1 MRFLAAALA
10 ALALLPSCATAAP
23 GLLLGVDDD
32 SLKWYGHTGSLV
44 SIYRSLGLGAV
55 RVTLSYP
62 PDRTER
68 TELQR
73 IAQAGRTVRVVVAVT
88 GSTTA
93 PPLDD
98 ASRASFCSY
107 AASVVRRY
115 PGVHDV
121 AIWTEPN
128 SSTFWRP
135 QHGAAAAYEALLA
148 TCWDAIHAVQPAANV
163 IATSA
168 PHARPGDWYAAL
180 GKAYRASGRTQPIFD
195 TVGHNAYPNTSSE
208 SPSARHKRG
217 SIDEGDLD
225 RLVAA
230 LKKAFGAA
238 PPIWYL
244 EDGFQTT
251 GSAPLYS
258 GAETEKQPVSEQ
270 QQAAQLAAA
279 VTLAYCQPG
288 VTGFFNFELR
298 DDSSLGGWQSGLLR
312 PDWTAKPAF
321 VAYLQAIAAA
331 RGGTIQCGQV
341 RR

>member
-1 MRFLAAALA
+1 MRLIAAALA
-10 ALALLPSCATAAP
+10 ALAFASPASSAP

-44 SIYRSLGLGAV
+44 SIYRTLGLAAV

-73 IAQAGRTVRVVVAVT
+73 IAQAGRSVRVVLAVT
-88 GSTTA
+88 GSPTA
-93 PPLDD
+93 PPLDQPARD
-98 ASRASFCSY
+98 AYCGY
-107 AASVVRRY
+107 VASVLRRY
-115 PGVHDV
+115 PWVHDV

-128 SSTFWRP
+128 SSTFWQP
-135 QHGAAAAYEALLA
+135 QHGAAAGYEALLA

-168 PHARPGDWYAAL
+168 PHARPGDWYAAI
-180 GKAYRASGRTQPIFD
+180 GKAYRASGRTQPILD
-195 TVGHNAYPNTSSE
+195 TIGHNAYPDTSAE
-208 SPSARHKRG
+208 LPSARHKHR

-225 RLVAA
+225 RLTTV
-230 LKKAFGAA
+230 LTKAFGHV

-244 EDGFQTT
+244 EDGFQTDSS
-251 GSAPLYS
+251 SALYT
-258 GAETEKQPVSEQ
+258 GAETERRPVSEPE
-270 QQAAQLAAA
+270 QAVQLTRA
-279 VTLAYCQPG
+279 VELAYCQPG
-288 VTGFFNFELR
+288 VTAFFNFELR
-298 DDSSLGGWQSGLLR
+298 DDADRGGWQSGLLR

-321 VAYLQAIAAA
+321 AAYVAAIAAV
-331 RGGTIQCGQV
+331 RGGTVDCSQV